1 MAKLFYRLQR
11 FLRRTQFVFLFLAA
25 AYLMAGSVVL
35 LQRSGFALQAG
46 SRGTSSFLPVPS
58 LGTLTKGAVLDSG
71 MVVSGNKLD
80 SQALVSRLD
89 GPLNGEVLGRR
100 NGPRWLTSRNLEI
113 RQLRRRWFHSLMT
126 EQEPRVERKVVKRKV
141 KHKGT
146 YIGCFLDDSKER
158 ALKGTVFYDFRK
170 MTSSLCQ
177 DTCSES
183 GYLFAGLEY
192 GAECYCGNRIAAPK
206 TREEDCN
213 LDCKGEKGSVCGGV
227 GRLSVFKVEDLHPG
241 TKTYRN
247 VHYQGCFRRPKNSTA
262 AFPVRA
268 IQLNLT
274 WESCIDLCNDK
285 ELPLAVLGRPGC
297 YCGYTSTH
305 FTLHEKADEQ
315 HCGGTANTSDVT
327 NDVTS
332 DVTTRLPGD
341 EDYVM
346 VYQTPVKDTRCT
358 ERTFLPEKSQTLVA
372 LSSFPG
378 AGNTWVRHLIELA
391 TGYYTGSYYFDGT
404 LYNKGFKGEKDYW
417 KSGRTICVKTHESGK
432 REIEM
437 YDSAILLIRNPYNS
451 LMAEFN
457 RKCAGHLGYASE
469 QHWKSKEWPDFV
481 SSYASWWASH
491 VLDWMK
497 FGRRLL
503 VIHYE
508 ELKREL
514 FPQLRGIVDFLNV
527 TASDEHLLCVESN
540 QDGNFKRTGAK
551 LRDFDPFTTEMKSLI
566 DGYIKTV
573 DDALRNSN
581 FTGLP
586 GEYVPR

>member
-35 LQRSGFALQAG
+35 LQRSGFALQTG

-58 LGTLTKGAVLDSG
+58 LGTVTKGALLDTG
-71 MVVSGNKLD
+71 MVGSGNKLD

-89 GPLNGEVLGRR
+89 GPVNGEVLGRR
-100 NGPRWLTSRNLEI
+100 NGPRWLMSRNLEI

-146 YIGCFLDDSKER
+146 YVGCFLDDSKER

-183 GYLFAGLEY
+183 GYLFFAGLEY

-213 LDCKGEKGSVCGGV
+213 LDCKGEKGSMCGGV

-241 TKTYRN
+241 ARKYRN
-247 VHYQGCFRRPKNSTA
+247 VHYRGCFRRPKNSTA
-262 AFPVRA
+262 AFRVHA
-268 IQLNLT
+268 TQLNLT
-274 WESCIDLCNDK
+274 SESCIELCSDK
-285 ELPLAVLGRPGC
+285 ELPLAVLRRPEC

-315 HCGGTANTSDVT
+315 RCGGVTNASDVT
-327 NDVTS
+327 G
-332 DVTTRLPGD
+332 DVTTRLTGD
-341 EDYVM
+341 EGYVM

-358 ERTFLPEKSQTLVA
+358 ERTFLPEKSQMLVG

-481 SSYASWWASH
+481 SSYSSWWASH

-514 FPQLRGIVDFLNV
+514 FPRLREIVDFLNV

-551 LRDFDPFTTEMKSLI
+551 LRDFDPFTVEMKSLI

-581 FTGLP
+581 FSGLP